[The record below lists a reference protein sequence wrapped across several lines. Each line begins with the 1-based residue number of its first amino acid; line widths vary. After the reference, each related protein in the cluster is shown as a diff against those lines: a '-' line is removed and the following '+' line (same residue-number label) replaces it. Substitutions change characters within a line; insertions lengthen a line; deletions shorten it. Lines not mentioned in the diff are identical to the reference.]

1 MGYAAGRM
9 PSKEDLF
16 DRAVDCVADGD
27 TDGAIR
33 AYLDAIALDAHY
45 ADAWQGLALAYS
57 GLGRHHEAID
67 AAKRLV
73 ELTPDDVLAHTTLS
87 RMFQA
92 AGMIAEAEAAGGRAR
107 ILDWKRQL
115 KEGGE

>member
-1 MGYAAGRM
+1 MAT
-9 PSKEDLF
+9 KEECF
-16 DRAVDCVADGD
+16 DHAVDCVADGD
-27 TDGAIR
+27 VDGAVR
-33 AYLDAIALDAHY
+33 AYLDAIALDAEY

-57 GLGRHHEAID
+57 SLGRHQEAID

-73 ELTPDDVLAHTTLS
+73 ELTPEDVLAHTTLS
-87 RMFQA
+87 RMYQA

-115 KEGGE
+115 KEGDG